1 MVSLEFFIDII
12 LPLHCC
18 PGVDLS
24 CNRNEYQEYIL
35 GGKGSWC
42 VGLTTLPPSWANC
55 LDSGSLNLLE
65 PSGPVQ
71 ACNGIALPFYPEYK
85 TTLHIR
91 WHPLH
96 TVLRNICTQ
105 HKFNCILCT
114 VYCVLCTVYS
124 VLCIVCCVQ
133 CAVYC
138 VQCTVYYLIIRQTP
152 TLLPHHYFSYDKS
165 SVYIPLD
172 MEVTCCLSTET
183 GNVYFKCEINM
194 HISYLV
200 PKKLKWCQFRYYTF
214 CFKIYCEVR
223 QVCTG
228 FLCYENT
235 VSILTFNTLIHLASW
250 ISSAAKTCLCFC
262 FISVC

>member
-1 MVSLEFFIDII
+1 M
-12 LPLHCC
+12 
-18 PGVDLS
+18 
-24 CNRNEYQEYIL
+24 
-35 GGKGSWC
+35 
-42 VGLTTLPPSWANC
+42 
-55 LDSGSLNLLE
+55 
-65 PSGPVQ
+65 
-71 ACNGIALPFYPEYK
+71 
-85 TTLHIR
+85 
-91 WHPLH
+91 
-96 TVLRNICTQ
+96 
-105 HKFNCILCT
+105 
-114 VYCVLCTVYS
+114 LCTVYS
-124 VLCIVCCVQ
+124 VLCIVCCVQCAVYSVQCAVYSVLCAVYCVQCTVCCVQCTVCYVQCTVCCVQCTVCCVQ

-200 PKKLKWCQFRYYTF
+200 PKKLKWRQFRYYTF